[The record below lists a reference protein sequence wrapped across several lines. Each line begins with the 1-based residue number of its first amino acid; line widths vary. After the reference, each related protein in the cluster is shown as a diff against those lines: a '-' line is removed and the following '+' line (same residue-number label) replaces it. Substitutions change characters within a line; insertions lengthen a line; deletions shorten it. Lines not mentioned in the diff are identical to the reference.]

1 MSILSSILAAAF
13 WVSAIT
19 IYEKYHDKYVESKNE
34 TSMDDRINMK
44 QCLVK
49 MLKKDGFKCELKEGV
64 VQVEYGNEL
73 FRIYFTDGFLGER
86 YTRVTVQNSY
96 SIEGMEE
103 VHPLIMEALMGRANY
118 IDPRIGNVGF
128 NDHCDCFYGTELKD
142 IKPFYRHLTR
152 ILDKLIKTEQ
162 YVRHEFEQHRK
173 EESEN
178 GDDEKKNHIGFRMSS
193 EKRVENEHQVAAEAK
208 SPVSGQ

>member
-13 WVSAIT
+13 WVTAIT
-19 IYEKYHDKYVESKNE
+19 IYEKYYDKYVESKNK
-34 TSMDDRINMK
+34 TDMDGRIKMK
-44 QCLVK
+44 QSLVK

-73 FRIYFTDGFLGER
+73 FRIHFSDGFLGER

-118 IDPRIGNVGF
+118 IDPQS
-128 NDHCDCFYGTELKD
+128 EMWA
-142 IKPFYRHLTR
+142 LT
-152 ILDKLIKTEQ
+152 TTATA
-162 YVRHEFEQHRK
+162 
-173 EESEN
+173 STAP
-178 GDDEKKNHIGFRMSS
+178 S
-193 EKRVENEHQVAAEAK
+193 
-208 SPVSGQ
+208 